1 LAVLPADA
9 LASLPALGSVC
20 RTSWPVA
27 RSSRNCCKARPP
39 TSLADALAAQLD
51 DPQAAEQ
58 QAAFAAIHEALRAD
72 TSAAI
77 VEAVASLLDRRPMPR
92 EGLDRRRGERG
103 GSGPLAGPLHAAA
116 VVLGDGFDVVGISRL
131 QTTARRPPRGARPR
145 PQRGA
150 AVTMRMATVG
160 DRPPEHPAGH
170 PAGDDAA
177 PSMALRLKPHRVS
190 WSTATAAPALRR
202 CPGARRWCAGD
213 ATVAAISAA
222 SILAKARARSPV
234 MRELHASHPPGTA
247 SAATP
252 ATRRRLS
259 TWRRCAGAARARQ
272 HRRSYAPVASLLV
285 WSPDAAVA
293 ATRPISS
300 T

>member
-160 DRPPEHPAGH
+160 DDRLNILQATLLAMTRAVEALGVHNGI
-170 PAGDDAA
+170 G
-177 PSMALRLKPHRVS
+177 SMATAHR
-190 WSTATAAPALRR
+190 ATALPRR
-202 CPGARRWCAGD
+202 AAWCAVTRRWPP
-213 ATVAAISAA
+213 SRQPR
-222 SILAKARARSPV
+222 SWPRPRA
-234 MRELHASHPPGTA
+234 MR
-247 SAATP
+247 
-252 ATRRRLS
+252 
-259 TWRRCAGAARARQ
+259 
-272 HRRSYAPVASLLV
+272 
-285 WSPDAAVA
+285 
-293 ATRPISS
+293 
-300 T
+300 